1 METLQTRG
9 IRPAR
14 AYDLRSPWGD
24 NRIPS
29 TDELSG
35 REISLTTDVGK
46 TIVFSFSD
54 TEVTW
59 RDVQDDSERT
69 SSYDAVASREGVYFV
84 DILHADSDD
93 DLTSIV
99 LNLARNAAVLI
110 RSRLVRSNGRTD
122 QQQDLYPC
130 VVTGS
135 DGVRPELTRELV
147 GKRAYAEYADG
158 HAVEHVYFNPRRI
171 VWQGLGRFDY
181 SGSECDNATMWKID
195 EQLYLL
201 TWVEEWQAVGAALLL
216 DYTAMRNVGVLY
228 GQDDHGFVHTLCG
241 ARLQLLQELEYPPGY
256 EPGGMS
262 TEI

>member
-14 AYDLRSPWGD
+14 PYDLGSPWGD

-29 TDELSG
+29 TNDLSG
-35 REISLTTDVGK
+35 KKVSLTTDTEK
-46 TIVFSFSD
+46 TVIFSFSD
-54 TEVTW
+54 NEVTW
-59 RDVQDDSERT
+59 QDIEDGSEQKAF
-69 SSYDAVASREGVYFV
+69 YDAVASRDTVFFV
-84 DILHADSDD
+84 DILHDDPD

-99 LNLARNAAVLI
+99 LNMGTDAAILI
-110 RSRLVRSNGRTD
+110 RSRLVRGEDRTD

-130 VVTGS
+130 IVTGS
-135 DGVRPELTRELV
+135 DGVMPELTRELV

-181 SGSECDNATMWKID
+181 SGSECDSATVWKID
-195 EQLYLL
+195 EKLYLL

-241 ARLQLLQELEYPPGY
+241 ARLQLLQDLEYPAGY
-256 EPGGMS
+256 EPGGMT